1 MSAITFNE
9 LLILK
14 LNQEKTD
21 IEVLSALADRLCE
34 QGLVKDTYKKAILDR
49 EAEYPTGL
57 FTGNIN
63 IAIPHADIKHVNKA
77 SICVGI
83 IENPIKFHAMDEPA
97 NEIDVRLVIM
107 LALTEAH
114 GHIKMLQKVVALIQN
129 QELVKKVM
137 ESTDLKTVYEII
149 KKQLL

>member
-63 IAIPHADIKHVNKA
+63 VAIPHADIKHVNKA
-77 SICVGI
+77 SVCVGI
-83 IENPIKFHAMDEPA
+83 IEKPIKFHAMDEPA
-97 NEIDVRLVIM
+97 NEIDVSLVIM

-149 KKQLL
+149 KEQLL